1 MEGDECTSPIGSRE
15 LTSVIKQEVV
25 GRPMAGKGRDGCAL
39 TGTQPNRF
47 AAVATVFRGKDQLV
61 LGEIKITIRPA
72 VIGAALELHQL
83 LRRLLGAL
91 LGRVEVRPV
100 FPQLVAAVLGG
111 KYPARGVEC
120 DPFPVAQPGGEALG
134 GREALPAP
142 IGGIAPDAGARLKLP
157 ARLNP
162 GRVWHSVFDLA
173 VIGRLA
179 LVDVEITLRID
190 AEHVHRLIAGQM
202 QSGVEYICRRAR

>member
-1 MEGDECTSPIGSRE
+1 MEGDECTTLVGSRE

-25 GRPMAGKGRDGCAL
+25 GRPMAGKGRDGCTL
-39 TGTQPNRF
+39 IGTQPNRF
-47 AAVATVFRGKDQLV
+47 AAIAAVFRRKDQLV

-91 LGRVEVRPV
+91 LGRIEVRPV

-120 DPFPVAQPGGEALG
+120 YPFPVSQPGGEALD
-134 GREALPAP
+134 RRQALPAP
-142 IGGIAPDAGARLKLP
+142 IAVLTPDHGARL
-157 ARLNP
+157 
-162 GRVWHSVFDLA
+162 
-173 VIGRLA
+173 
-179 LVDVEITLRID
+179 T
-190 AEHVHRLIAGQM
+190 
-202 QSGVEYICRRAR
+202 

>member
-1 MEGDECTSPIGSRE
+1 MEGDESTSLVGSRE

-25 GRPMAGKGRDGCAL
+25 GRPVAGKGRDGC
-39 TGTQPNRF
+39 TFIGTQPNRF
-47 AAVATVFRGKDQLV
+47 AAVAAVFWRKDKLL

-91 LGRVEVRPV
+91 LRRIEVRPV

-134 GREALPAP
+134 GREALPGP
-142 IGGIAPDAGARLKLP
+142 IGVVAPDAGARLKLP
-157 ARLNP
+157 ARLNA

-173 VIGRLA
+173 GIGCRAQVDDPPAQPMTTRSAAA
-179 LVDVEITLRID
+179 LRGYE
-190 AEHVHRLIAGQM
+190 G
-202 QSGVEYICRRAR
+202 